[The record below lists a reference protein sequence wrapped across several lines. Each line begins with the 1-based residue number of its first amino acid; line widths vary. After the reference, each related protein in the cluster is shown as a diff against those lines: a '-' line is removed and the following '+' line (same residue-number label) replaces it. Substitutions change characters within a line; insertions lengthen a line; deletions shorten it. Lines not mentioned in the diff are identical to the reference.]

1 MRALWAARRDVAD
14 RNVMVYTSR
23 SLAAVYSFA
32 PLPLPVQ
39 IPDALVSDLAL
50 RGLSVMR
57 PATTVQVR
65 EIGGLSER
73 ALALFAEPL
82 AAAVARFC
90 AAAKH
95 IKAGEGLAWTVK

>member
-1 MRALWAARRDVAD
+1 M
-14 RNVMVYTSR
+14 T
-23 SLAAVYSFA
+23 
-32 PLPLPVQ
+32 PLLLPSHLLVQ

-50 RGLSVMR
+50 RGLTVKR
-57 PATTVQVR
+57 PSTTAQVR

-82 AAAVARFC
+82 AGAVARFC
-90 AAAKH
+90 ATAKH